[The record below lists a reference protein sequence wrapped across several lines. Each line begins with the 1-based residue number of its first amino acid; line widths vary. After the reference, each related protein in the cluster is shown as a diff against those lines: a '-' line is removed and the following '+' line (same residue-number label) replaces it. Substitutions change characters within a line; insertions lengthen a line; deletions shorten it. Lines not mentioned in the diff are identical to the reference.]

1 METLNLIRPSRN
13 LRLRDA
19 LVPLVAAIA
28 IAYFAYHAM
37 HGRYGF
43 INWLALQDRVETLQG
58 ELKEVRGERERLER
72 RVALL
77 RPESLDPDLLDE
89 RARATLGYADPNEII
104 ILDRSGQNR

>member
-1 METLNLIRPSRN
+1 METLDLIRPTRN

-28 IAYFAYHAM
+28 VAYFAYHAM

-43 INWLALQDRVETLQG
+43 INWLTLQDRVATLQE
-58 ELKEVRGERERLER
+58 ELKEVRGERDRLDR

-89 RARATLGYADPNEII
+89 RARAALGYADPNEIV
-104 ILDRSGQNR
+104 ILDRSARNR

>member
-1 METLNLIRPSRN
+1 METLHLIRPSRP

-43 INWLALQDRVETLQG
+43 LNWLTLQDRVATLQG
-58 ELKEVRGERERLER
+58 DLTEIRGERERLER

-89 RARATLGYADPNEII
+89 RARAALGYAGPNEII
-104 ILDRSGQNR
+104 VLDRSGKNR

>member
-1 METLNLIRPSRN
+1 METLHLIRPSRS

-43 INWLALQDRVETLQG
+43 INWLALQDRVETLKD
-58 ELKEVRGERERLER
+58 ELKDVKGDRERLER

-89 RARATLGYADPNEII
+89 RARAALGYAGPNEII
-104 ILDRSGQNR
+104 ILDGARDKR

>member
-1 METLNLIRPSRN
+1 METLDLIRPTRN

-28 IAYFAYHAM
+28 VAYFAYHAM

-43 INWLALQDRVETLQG
+43 INWLTLQDRVATLQE
-58 ELKEVRGERERLER
+58 ELKEVRGERDRLDR

-89 RARATLGYADPNEII
+89 RARAALGYVDPNEIV
-104 ILDRSGQNR
+104 ILDRSARNR

>member
-1 METLNLIRPSRN
+1 METLHLIRPSRP

-43 INWLALQDRVETLQG
+43 INWLSLQDRVATLKG
-58 ELKEVRGERERLER
+58 ELKDVSAEREKLER

-89 RARATLGYADPNEII
+89 RARAALGYAGPNEII
-104 ILDRSGQNR
+104 ILDRSGDKR